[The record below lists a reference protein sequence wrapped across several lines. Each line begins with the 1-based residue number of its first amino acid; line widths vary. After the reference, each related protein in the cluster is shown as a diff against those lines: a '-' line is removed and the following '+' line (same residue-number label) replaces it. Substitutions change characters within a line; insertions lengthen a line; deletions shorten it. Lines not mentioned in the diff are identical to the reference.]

1 MALSVTTAHLFN
13 GPDNVSSPFDL
24 FTLGPERR
32 VSQHMSE
39 LKYAAA
45 HSRSFFSFF
54 FLRKCRSFF
63 SAASFFFY
71 TNIIYAQTSNVV
83 SDMYV
88 LLD

>member
-1 MALSVTTAHLFN
+1 MALSVTTAHLFD

-54 FLRKCRSFF
+54 FEEMPIVLLRC
-63 SAASFFFY
+63 FFFLLY
-71 TNIIYAQTSNVV
+71 KHHIRTNF
-83 SDMYV
+83 
-88 LLD
+88 